1 VPQAVS
7 LEAPAKLNLGL
18 RVLGR
23 RADGYHLLQSLV
35 VFLDLADRV
44 DLAPALAWKL
54 RVQGAFAAAVGGD
67 DNLALR
73 AGKLLAAQATAD
85 IAGCTALAAEISLH
99 KNIPVAAGLG
109 GGSADA
115 AAVLHGLNEIWRLGL
130 SLVRLQEMGA
140 LLGADLAVC
149 LAGGS
154 AMVGGIG
161 EKIEPLALPS
171 LSLVIANPGLP
182 LATRDVFARLRPPY
196 AEALPVPE
204 TLADVKAVTAFSR
217 ALGNSLAMPAI
228 EICPT
233 VAVLLAD
240 IEALPG
246 CRLVQMSGSGATCF
260 GVFDDDAAATSAAAA
275 LHAKRPGWF
284 VRACRTRL

>member
-1 VPQAVS
+1 MPQAVS

-23 RADGYHLLQSLV
+23 QADGYHVLQSLV
-35 VFLDLADRV
+35 VFLDLADGI
-44 DLAPALAWKL
+44 DLTPALGWKL
-54 RVQGAFAAAVGGD
+54 RVQGAFAGAVGGD

-130 SLVRLQEMGA
+130 SMPRLQEMGA
-140 LLGADLAVC
+140 SLGADLSVC

-154 AMVGGIG
+154 A
-161 EKIEPLALPS
+161 
-171 LSLVIANPGLP
+171 
-182 LATRDVFARLRPPY
+182 
-196 AEALPVPE
+196 
-204 TLADVKAVTAFSR
+204 
-217 ALGNSLAMPAI
+217 ALGSATTPRQPAGG
-228 EICPT
+228 P
-233 VAVLLAD
+233 
-240 IEALPG
+240 
-246 CRLVQMSGSGATCF
+246 
-260 GVFDDDAAATSAAAA
+260 AA
-275 LHAKRPGWF
+275 
-284 VRACRTRL
+284 